1 MECKPVGRSHS
12 GKASIEVIFGLNDV
26 LSERECVI
34 LKKLIER
41 AYHEDL
47 SDIGK
52 ELNVTDERIKQIL
65 AKIHKRI
72 NTEPADEGKRYISYE
87 PFDKK
92 THRAKYDIIEAMWH
106 TDTDSE
112 YAKWAN
118 QMTGMYE
125 YLSGQEPEIIDDRYF
140 MMPNG
145 KAVDMLDLYTQR
157 EKIYE
162 YKAIITFNYKEE
174 E

>member
-1 MECKPVGRSHS
+1 MECRQVGRFHS
-12 GKASIEVIFGLNDV
+12 GKATVEVKFSLNDI

-34 LKKLIER
+34 LSKLIER
-41 AYHEDL
+41 TYQDDL

-52 ELNVTDERIKQIL
+52 EFGVTSERIKQIL
-65 AKIHKRI
+65 TKIHKRI
-72 NTEPADEGKRYISYE
+72 NTEPVDERKRYISYE
-87 PFDKK
+87 PYDRETYK
-92 THRAKYDIIEAMWH
+92 AKHAIVEAIYYA
-106 TDTDSE
+106 DTDSE

-118 QMTGMYE
+118 QMTNMYE

-145 KAVDMLDLYTQR
+145 KAIDMLDLYTQR
-157 EKIYE
+157 EKIYSDRP
-162 YKAIITFNYKEE
+162 IITFSYKEE